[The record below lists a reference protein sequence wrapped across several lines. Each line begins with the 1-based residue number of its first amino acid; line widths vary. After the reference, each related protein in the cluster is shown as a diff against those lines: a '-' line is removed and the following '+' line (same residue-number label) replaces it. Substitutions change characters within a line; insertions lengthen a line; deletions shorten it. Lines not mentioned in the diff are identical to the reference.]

1 MKHVVVWANMF
12 QLSIDSWLC
21 PTPFSPSTNMQRQH
35 LTTAA
40 HPAACQTC
48 AVPPWNHSYHTVTEE
63 ARTRA
68 LLLTHNATTLEA
80 IIHQFVLASL
90 TITRVTTWK
99 VRVLCFSILLF
110 INLCC
115 LLVYLI
121 KLCWNV
127 YKNTGCRLFQ
137 GHKPQSAK
145 AVSSSKAI
153 SVLRIC
159 PAPNWDNDYYGW
171 DFTQL
176 FSVPLQKSQQS
187 TLNFKIISFHILE
200 NSIQN
205 YHHTIQCYNT

>member
-1 MKHVVVWANMF
+1 MF
-12 QLSIDSWLC
+12 QFISTDLWLC
-21 PTPFSPSTNMQRQH
+21 PTSFSPSTNMLRQH

-48 AVPPWNHSYHTVTEE
+48 VVLTWNHSYHIVTEE

-110 INLCC
+110 INFCS

-121 KLCWNV
+121 KLCRTA

-137 GHKPQSAK
+137 GLKPQSAK
-145 AVSSSKAI
+145 AVSISKAI
-153 SVLRIC
+153 YLLRIC
-159 PAPNWDNDYYGW
+159 PAPNWDNWLLWVRFYIIV
-171 DFTQL
+171 L
-176 FSVPLQKSQQS
+176 SPSR
-187 TLNFKIISFHILE
+187 KIPAEYIEF
-200 NSIQN
+200 
-205 YHHTIQCYNT
+205 